1 MARALTLPVPVAGP
15 RLPSVR
21 HLATLGVVATLPF
34 TYALTVPVGFPLK
47 MYEVILCLLALLVMM
62 QGKLVIAPGLARVVM
77 PIVVLLT
84 WATLVLCARLAVPLD
99 SFTTSGFDARFGPVG
114 DAVTKLGYWILALFA
129 FTLVATAAYEDG
141 TRVARWWITS
151 AVLASVYGWCLFLSS
166 AFNLPAPL
174 LPGMISPAIIN
185 ISGHEFYRGGTF
197 EEGNFFALYLL
208 TSLALALW
216 LGKRRTAG
224 FLVATIVITFSTVN
238 VAGLVLFG
246 GVYTLGVSARH
257 RDIRRRIAGIS
268 LFAVLVVLIVAIL
281 AATGYLGAIFVAKL
295 TTEEFGSRLDRLDL
309 AVAGLRMSLDHPIA
323 GVGLSHYG
331 YNYRPYQLT
340 DVFDRFRDVKPIAN
354 SPWIELVAETG
365 LVGFACFAVFVRR
378 VWQHAGSDALLP
390 LRAGLIAV
398 AFGLLAF
405 PSITVLFLWA
415 FCGLTVGLSLRN
427 RVEARI
433 RAT

>member
-1 MARALTLPVPVAGP
+1 MAYALALPRPFAGP
-15 RLPSVR
+15 RIASLR
-21 HLATLGVVATLPF
+21 HHATLGVVATLPF

-47 MYEVILCLLALLVMM
+47 MYEVILCFLVLVVIL
-62 QGKLVIAPGLARVVM
+62 QGKLVLAPGVARIAQPV
-77 PIVVLLT
+77 VVLLA
-84 WATLVLCARLAVPLD
+84 WAMLVLCVRIAIPLD
-99 SFTTSGFDARFGPVG
+99 SFTTSGFEARFGPVG

-129 FTLVATAAYEDG
+129 FVLVATAAYEDG
-141 TRVARWWITS
+141 RRVARWWVTS
-151 AVLASVYGWCLFLSS
+151 AVVASMYGWCLFLSS
-166 AFNLPAPL
+166 AFSLPAPL

-185 ISGHEFYRGGTF
+185 VSGHEFYRGGTF

-208 TSLALALW
+208 TSLAVALW
-216 LGKRRTAG
+216 LGRRRTAL
-224 FLVATIVITFSTVN
+224 FLVATVVITFSTVN

-246 GVYTLGVSARH
+246 GIVTLGVSAGR

-268 LFAVLVVLIVAIL
+268 LFAVLVALIVAGL

-354 SPWIELVAETG
+354 SPWIELLAETG
-365 LVGFACFAVFVRR
+365 LVGLGCFLAFARR
-378 VWQHAGSDALLP
+378 IWQHAGGDALLP
-390 LRAGLIAV
+390 LRAGLAAIT
-398 AFGLLAF
+398 FGLLAF

-415 FCGLTVGLSLRN
+415 FCGLVVGVRLREEQ
-427 RVEARI
+427 EARLP
-433 RAT
+433 AT